1 MICTVH
7 SKYPQ
12 SGYIHFCITR
22 YAGYAMSTT
31 WLRLFLHEQNKNCDQ
46 SLNILLLFR
55 IYKFF
60 SSKGKSQFITLYL
73 FVISDR
79 MVRPEL
85 PPRSIALG
93 SADIPVCAFLNYV
106 LSLGLLVLWN
116 RKYILTLLYIFY
128 SHFILYLYCICFGSF
143 YLTSTISL
151 YRDRLI
157 YKYENT
163 II

>member
-1 MICTVH
+1 MYGSFEITSIRLYTLLHNPLRDEYNLIEVISSWTEQKLRSILKYTVIV
-7 SKYPQ
+7 S
-12 SGYIHFCITR
+12 
-22 YAGYAMSTT
+22 
-31 WLRLFLHEQNKNCDQ
+31 
-46 SLNILLLFR
+46 
-55 IYKFF
+55 KFF

-85 PPRSIALG
+85 PPRSISLG

-128 SHFILYLYCICFGSF
+128 SHFILYLYFICFGSF
-143 YLTSTISL
+143 YLTFTISH